1 MAKLNMNVEQISI
14 FKRAQTLLEKIEEA
28 LEETEFELVL
38 EGENMFIR
46 TMDEKHVF
54 RIVDKSMGSDAGL
67 RDSVLLLPRTNDA
80 QDLIPVL
87 LDGKE
92 PEWKR

>member
-1 MAKLNMNVEQISI
+1 MAKLNMNIEQISI
-14 FKRAQTLLEKIEEA
+14 FKSAQTLLEKIEEA

-54 RIVDKSMGSDAGL
+54 RIVDKSMGSDANL
-67 RDSVLLLPRTNDA
+67 RNSVLLLPRTNDA

>member
-1 MAKLNMNVEQISI
+1 MAKLNMNIEQISI

>member
-1 MAKLNMNVEQISI
+1 MAKLNMNIEQISI

-38 EGENMFIR
+38 EDENMFIR

>member
-1 MAKLNMNVEQISI
+1 MAKLNMNMEQISI

-67 RDSVLLLPRTNDA
+67 RDSVLLLPRTNDD

>member
-1 MAKLNMNVEQISI
+1 MAKLNMNMEQISI

-54 RIVDKSMGSDAGL
+54 RIVDKSMGSDANL
-67 RDSVLLLPRTNDA
+67 RNSVLLLPRTNDA